1 MVLCDVSA
9 GSAVSA
15 VVGHLSPLLPP
26 ARPSLFPPH
35 HRPLLSLLQEFRVRS
50 SLVRMRSSLVA
61 DEI

>member
-9 GSAVSA
+9 GGGVGA

-26 ARPSLFPPH
+26 ARPSLVPPH
-35 HRPLLSLLQEFRVRS
+35 GPLLSLFQEFTVRS
-50 SLVRMRSSLVA
+50 SLVRMRSSLIA